1 MRCICSRIASG
12 DFADL
17 KRGDFADDFR
27 ACEIPLSIRVRKV
40 VFGFVFGLRNSPS
53 RPANAMYISQIVHW
67 GGVRGRQK
75 MHICRSAEFP
85 LWGISRTQKGEISQ
99 TCFGYL
105 KPHAQI
111 NTGKG
116 YFGRHSNIG
125 TQIPTKIK
133 KNQKEIRPTDSPA
146 RLITISHDNVISP
159 DNDQG
164 LITIRPLITISP
176 LITGIFFV
184 FSCFSYAHFSAENC
198 KFSQLC
204 FTYGHR

>member
-1 MRCICSRIASG
+1 MVFPGGANPFGEKLSKPTRRNPPQPPRCENLFWQPNPVCEIPPGGRQMRCICSRIASG

-67 GGVRGRQK
+67 GGFRGRQK
-75 MHICRSAEFP
+75 MHICTSAEFP
-85 LWGISRTQKGEISQ
+85 LWGISRTPKGEISQ

-125 TQIPTKIK
+125 MQIPTKNK
-133 KNQKEIRPTDSPA
+133 KTKRRFDLLIPQPERFRWQNLPRRRRP
-146 RLITISHDNVISP
+146 
-159 DNDQG
+159 
-164 LITIRPLITISP
+164 
-176 LITGIFFV
+176 
-184 FSCFSYAHFSAENC
+184 
-198 KFSQLC
+198 
-204 FTYGHR
+204 